1 MPTSAAARAPN
12 ACEIAIRW
20 GIAVIGMK
28 IASAAP
34 IDDPTIA
41 ASAIQRKSMIS
52 PCSRVPMI
60 AAVIPISPARTPRR
74 AVVGCDNHLSERMKP
89 ALAPR

>member
-34 IDDPTIA
+34 IADPMNAAIRIHRKSTISPCRRVPTIA
-41 ASAIQRKSMIS
+41 AAIPS
-52 PCSRVPMI
+52 
-60 AAVIPISPARTPRR
+60 SPARTPRR